1 MKTKTSP
8 PSLFHIDIPRY
19 DFGAKITHKA
29 TFQKGKGA
37 ERVGNIAFISF
48 NIRLH
53 LA

>member
-19 DFGAKITHKA
+19 DFRGKITHKA

-48 NIRLH
+48 NMRPHI
-53 LA
+53 A